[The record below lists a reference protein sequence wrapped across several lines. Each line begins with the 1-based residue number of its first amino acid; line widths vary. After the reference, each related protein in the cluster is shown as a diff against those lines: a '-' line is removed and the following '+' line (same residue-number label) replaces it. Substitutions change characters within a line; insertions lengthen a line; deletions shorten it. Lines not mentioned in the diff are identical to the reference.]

1 MDDANILIKTGKD
14 GSITII
20 CEGSLDLTNSSDFHD
35 KLKTASQTA
44 ENVIVDISKVDF
56 IDTQIVQDLANA
68 AVTLLKRNK
77 RLKTIVNH
85 TAYPLRVLTVTSL
98 QSIMDIEIVG
108 RGSA

>member
-1 MDDANILIKTGKD
+1 MDDKNFRINTHENGFM
-14 GSITII
+14 TII
-20 CEGSLDLTNSSDFHD
+20 CEGSLDLTNSAEFHD

-56 IDTQIVQDLANA
+56 IDTQIVQYLANA

-77 RLKTIVNH
+77 RLKVIVNH

-98 QSIMDIEIVG
+98 SSIMDIEIVG